1 VKRSRVRAV
10 VIAISVVGCLLV
22 LVVAFGLY
30 ALHFNPFTGTYSYDP
45 RTEKPIGFFALNR
58 PEDVLVQTLQRQI
71 ARDGSFPAGDA
82 QKLIAIEPVRVEVSI
97 YSDWAASARV
107 TTRLHY
113 QDGSVSTEA
122 FRFRDAGSLGMLNP
136 IAPGGEMK
144 IYPRFGNLG
153 DCQPEAAG
161 SSYCGFPGTPVEPQK

>member
-1 VKRSRVRAV
+1 M
-10 VIAISVVGCLLV
+10 VIA
-22 LVVAFGLY
+22 VAAGLY
-30 ALHFNPFTGTYSYDP
+30 VLHFNPFTGTYSYDP
-45 RTEKPIGFFALNR
+45 RTETPISFFALNR
-58 PEDVLVQTLQRQI
+58 PEEVLVQTLQRQI
-71 ARDGSFPAGDA
+71 ARDGSYPAGGA

-97 YSDWAASARV
+97 YSDWAAFARV

-136 IAPGGEMK
+136 IAPGGEMS

-161 SSYCGFPGTPVEPQK
+161 SSYCGFPGTPVR